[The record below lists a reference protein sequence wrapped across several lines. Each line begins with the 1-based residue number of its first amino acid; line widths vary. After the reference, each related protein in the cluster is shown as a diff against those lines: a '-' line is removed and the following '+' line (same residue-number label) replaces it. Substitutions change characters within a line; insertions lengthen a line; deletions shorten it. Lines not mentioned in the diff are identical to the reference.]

1 MTTPQALPVK
11 RWPLALILLVVL
23 GVLALTSLP
32 ALIRLL
38 SDWYWFSAVGFQSV
52 FVKTLGT
59 KLLLGFGTGLLA
71 FGFFYANLRFSQRGV
86 VPDPLVVNINA
97 KTPKVDVTRLLRL
110 LALPVSGFLAF
121 IVGVSASSQWL
132 VLLQY
137 LNRTAFG
144 VSDPAFGKDIGYYFF
159 TLPGV
164 AAVTAFVLS
173 LTVLT
178 LLMVSPLYLVRGDI
192 VIRGRRI
199 TIEPSAE
206 RHLGA
211 LLAVLFLATA
221 VSLFWVRL
229 PSLLFSGSGPIHGA
243 AYADLT
249 ARVPFI
255 YASAVVSIIGAG
267 LIAWGLKSHRL
278 PRFLAVAVVLYLV
291 TGVVGG
297 LYPAAIQRFVVDP
310 NELVKE
316 TPFIERHIEA
326 TRAAWNLDEVEI
338 RTMSGEASLTLDDI
352 RANSGTIRNIRLW
365 DRGPLLQTFGQL
377 QEIRTYYDFVS
388 VDDDRYMIDGE
399 LRQVLL
405 SPRELNSASLPS
417 RTFINEHLTYTHGMG
432 LTLSPVNQV
441 TLEGLPTLFIKD
453 LPPASSVS
461 IGVTRPEIYYGE
473 LSNDYVFV
481 NTRQAEFDYPSGDS
495 SATTVY
501 AGVGGVRVNSIF
513 RKLLLAARLGS
524 ANVFLNKDIHNGSRV
539 LYHRNIR
546 ERAEKALPFLR
557 WDADP
562 YMVVT
567 DEGRLKWFLDA
578 YTTGNRYPYSQPY
591 RDGPNYLRNSV
602 KVLIDAYDGTIDA
615 YIAEPDDP
623 IIQTYAKIF
632 PNLLQPLE
640 DMPDDLR
647 AHIRYPDDLFR
658 AQTELYATF
667 HMDDPTVFYGREDQ
681 WQIPS
686 ASGTRGEGSRDPYMR
701 HIVMKLP
708 EEASEEFI
716 LMTPFTPRGK
726 ENLTAWLV
734 ARMDGEHYG
743 QLVVYRFPRQS
754 LVFGPTQIVNR
765 IDQDTDVSRQITLW
779 DQAGSDVIRGNLLV
793 IPIEEA
799 LLFVQALY
807 LRAEGGRI
815 PELKRVIVAFE
826 NRVVMEE
833 TLERGL
839 SRLFGGTVLAET
851 GRVLPQ
857 LPVTTAGAAATAAT
871 VSPAMADLLRQAE
884 DHYQRALDAQ
894 RNGDWATYG
903 DEIEQVGSVLR
914 RLRGLLN
921 R

>member
-1 MTTPQALPVK
+1 MTTDQGLPSLKKGPVIAV
-11 RWPLALILLVVL
+11 LLIVLVMLV
-23 GVLALTSLP
+23 LTSIP
-32 ALIRLL
+32 ASIRLL
-38 SDWYWFSAVGFQSV
+38 ADWYWFSAVGFQSI

-59 KLLLGFGTGLLA
+59 KALLGVGTGLLA
-71 FGFFYANLRFSQRGV
+71 FVFFYSNLRFSQRGM
-86 VPDPLVVNINA
+86 VPDPLVVNINS

-121 IVGVSASSQWL
+121 VVGVSASVQWMV
-132 VLLQY
+132 VLQF

-144 VSDPAFGKDIGYYFF
+144 VSDAAFGRDVGYYFF
-159 TLPGV
+159 TLPAIQV
-164 AAVTAFVLS
+164 AVGLVLFF
-173 LTVLT
+173 TVLT
-178 LLMVSPLYLVRGDI
+178 LLMVAPLYLVRGDI
-192 VIRGRRI
+192 VIRGRHI
-199 TIEPSAE
+199 AIEPSAE

-211 LLAVLFLATA
+211 LLALLFLGTA
-221 VSLFWVRL
+221 VSLWWVKL
-229 PSLLFSGSGPIHGA
+229 PGVLFSESGPIYGA
-243 AYADLT
+243 AFADLT

-255 YASAVVSIIGAG
+255 RASAVVAVIGAG
-267 LIAWGLKSHRL
+267 LIAWGVRSHRL

-297 LYPAAIQRFVVDP
+297 VYPATIQRFIVDP

-316 TPFIERHIEA
+316 TPYMERHIEA
-326 TRAAWNLDEVEI
+326 TRAAWNLDAVEI
-338 RTMSGEASLTLDDI
+338 RAMSGEASLTLDDI

-405 SPRELNSASLPS
+405 SPRELNSASLPN
-417 RTFINEHLTYTHGMG
+417 RTFINEHLQFTHGMG

-441 TLEGLPTLFIKD
+441 TAEGLPTLFIKD

-461 IGVTRPEIYYGE
+461 IVVTRPEIYYGE
-473 LSNDYVFV
+473 LSNEYVFV
-481 NTRQAEFDYPSGDS
+481 NTGQAEFDYPSGDS

-501 AGVGGVRVNSIF
+501 EGAGGVRVKSIF
-513 RKLLLAARLGS
+513 RKLVLAVRFGS
-524 ANVFLNKDIHNGSRV
+524 TKIFLSQDINNDSRV

-546 ERAEKALPFLR
+546 ERVEKALPFLS
-557 WDADP
+557 WDRDP

-567 DEGRLKWFLDA
+567 DEGRLKWFLDG
-578 YTTGNRYPYSQPY
+578 YTRGRRYPYSEP
-591 RDGPNYLRNSV
+591 RGGVNYLRNSV
-602 KVLIDAYDGTIDA
+602 KVVLDAYDGTIDA

-623 IIQTYAKIF
+623 VIQTFAKIF
-632 PNLLQPLE
+632 PNLFQPLD
-640 DMPDDLR
+640 DMPDDER

-658 AQTELYATF
+658 AQTELYATY
-667 HMDDPTVFYGREDQ
+667 HMDNPTVFYGQEDQ

-686 ASGTRGEGSRDPYMR
+686 ASSTRGEGSRDPYLR

-708 EEASEEFI
+708 GEAKEEFI
-716 LMTPFTPRGK
+716 IMTPYTPRGK
-726 ENLTAWLV
+726 DNLAAWMV
-734 ARMDGEHYG
+734 VRNDGEHYG

-765 IDQDTDVSRQITLW
+765 IDQNTDVSRQITLW
-779 DQAGSDVIRGNLLV
+779 DQAGSVVIRGNLLV

-807 LRAEGGRI
+807 LQAVGGRI

-839 SRLFGGTVLAET
+839 SRLFGGAVEGET
-851 GRVLPQ
+851 RPVLPQ
-857 LPVTTAGAAATAAT
+857 LSVADGVAATAAT
-871 VSPAMADLLRQAE
+871 TSPAMADLIRQAQ
-884 DHYQRALDAQ
+884 DHYQRAIDAQ

-903 DEIEQVGSVLR
+903 DEIEELGGLLR
-914 RLRGLLN
+914 RLRELGS
-921 R
+921 RE

>member
-32 ALIRLL
+32 STIRLL

-144 VSDPAFGKDIGYYFF
+144 VSDPAFGKDVGYYFF

-164 AAVTAFVLS
+164 AAATAFVLS

-199 TIEPSAE
+199 AIEPSAE

-255 YASAVVSIIGAG
+255 RASAVVSIIGAG

-388 VDDDRYMIDGE
+388 VDDDRYTIDGE

-501 AGVGGVRVNSIF
+501 AGVGGVRVTSIF
-513 RKLLLAARLGS
+513 RKLLLAARFGS
-524 ANVFLNKDIHNGSRV
+524 ANVFLNKDIHSDSRV

-567 DEGRLKWFLDA
+567 DEGRLKWFLDG

-839 SRLFGGTVLAET
+839 SRLFGGTVAAET
-851 GRVLPQ
+851 GPVLPQ

-903 DEIEQVGSVLR
+903 DEIEQVGTVLR